1 MTESLVYRHEIVG
14 RVRWEKTRHCILPWG
29 IAFGPEKVRIDRKIL
44 DLCRHVQELDV
55 RDEYG
60 HDLEEFKKSIE
71 KKPSGPDAGGATAKH
86 KPNK

>member
-1 MTESLVYRHEIVG
+1 AYLSLAKAWQGKLLQGTVA
-14 RVRWEKTRHCILPWG
+14 KSQKAL
-29 IAFGPEKVRIDRKIL
+29 IDRKIL

-60 HDLEEFKKSIE
+60 PDLEEFKKSIE
-71 KKPSGPDAGGATAKH
+71 KNPSGPAAGGATATD

>member
-1 MTESLVYRHEIVG
+1 LGLKKE
-14 RVRWEKTRHCILPWG
+14 
-29 IAFGPEKVRIDRKIL
+29 RIDRKIL

-71 KKPSGPDAGGATAKH
+71 KKPSGPDAGGATATD

>member
-1 MTESLVYRHEIVG
+1 MKSLAESVG
-14 RVRWEKTRHCILPWG
+14 KKHG
-29 IAFGPEKVRIDRKIL
+29 IAYLPEALHLGLKKERIDRKIL

-60 HDLEEFKKSIE
+60 PDLEEFKKSIE
-71 KKPSGPDAGGATAKH
+71 KKPSGPAAGGATATD